1 MLNICL
7 SLLGLDVE
15 NDGNQAVVTI
25 INIESSLWMTERFS
39 FVSRA
44 ENEND
49 R

>member
-1 MLNICL
+1 MNIEHL
-7 SLLGLDVE
+7 SELE
-15 NDGNQAVVTI
+15 NEGNQAVITI
-25 INIESSLWMTERFS
+25 MNIESSLWMTERFS